1 MKRKM
6 EPQIYT
12 DKHRFLKQIR
22 KDFLVKLSSVK
33 SCDLSDF
40 ICVYLCKSVV
50 KNSSFRAFFVFV
62 RG

>member
-1 MKRKM
+1 M

-12 DKHRFLKQIR
+12 DTHRFLKQIR
-22 KDFLVKLSSVK
+22 NDFFVNLSVLK
-33 SCDLSDF
+33 SFDLSGF

-50 KNSSFRAFFVFV
+50 KKSSLFRAFFVSV